1 MKKYRALEIWFVCL
15 GIKIYLC
22 LCIQN
27 PHKAM
32 NSKIPAYL
40 TEKNNIIR
48 LILFTAAFALL
59 FINIFKPFGSRDWY
73 KISDLKF
80 FIFASLIVLVGM
92 LVVVVSRLIMLAY
105 VRKNSLTYW
114 QYGLWVLA
122 EILAMSMFYALFTK
136 FIPKENVNRDF
147 VEIFNDSAFHASL
160 ILLLPYA
167 ILWLYFSWR
176 DKTRMLEKLSQEDQS
191 AEAPKKALIAFPDE
205 KGELKISIM
214 LDNLLYVDSA
224 DNYATIHYLNKSRLS
239 HFLIRNSLKWMEE
252 NLTIDSP
259 LVRCHRSFIVNLDKV
274 KVLRKTKDGIYLD
287 LDAENTPDIPVSK
300 TYYERVMNKFSKYSV

>member
-1 MKKYRALEIWFVCL
+1 
-15 GIKIYLC
+15 
-22 LCIQN
+22 
-27 PHKAM
+27 M
-32 NSKIPAYL
+32 NSKIPSYL
-40 TEKNNIIR
+40 TDKNNIIR

-92 LVVVVSRLIMLAY
+92 LVVVISRIIMLAY
-105 VRKNSLTYW
+105 VRKHSINYG
-114 QYGLWVLA
+114 QYALWVLA
-122 EILAMSMFYALFTK
+122 EILSMSMFYALFTK
-136 FIPKENVNRDF
+136 FIPKENAQRDF
-147 VEIFNDSAFHASL
+147 VEIFDDSTFHASL

-176 DKTRMLEKLSQEDQS
+176 DKIHMLEKLSQEEHP
-191 AEAPKKALIAFPDE
+191 AEVPKKSLVAFLDE

-214 LDNLLYVDSA
+214 LENLLYVDSA
-224 DNYATIHYLNKSRLS
+224 DNYATIHYLNKSKLS

-252 NLTIDSP
+252 NLTTDSP

-274 KVLRKTKDGIYLD
+274 KVLRKTKDGFFLE
-287 LDAENTPDIPVSK
+287 LDAINTPDIPVSK

>member
-1 MKKYRALEIWFVCL
+1 
-15 GIKIYLC
+15 
-22 LCIQN
+22 
-27 PHKAM
+27 M

-40 TEKNNIIR
+40 TEKSNVIR

-80 FIFASLIVLVGM
+80 FVFASLIVLVGM
-92 LVVVVSRLIMLAY
+92 LVVVISRFIMLAY
-105 VRKNSLTYW
+105 VRRNAINYW
-114 QYGLWVLA
+114 QYMLWVLA
-122 EILAMSMFYALFTK
+122 EILSMSMFYALFTK
-136 FIPKENVNRDF
+136 FIPEENAGRDF

-176 DKTRMLEKLSQEDQS
+176 EKNHMLEKLSQEEQPV
-191 AEAPKKALIAFPDE
+191 EVHKKNLIAFLDE
-205 KGELKISIM
+205 KGELKISIA
-214 LDNLLYVDSA
+214 LENLLYVDSA
-224 DNYATIHYLNKSRLS
+224 DNYATIHYLNKSKLS

-252 NLTIDSP
+252 NMTTDRP
-259 LVRCHRSFIVNLDKV
+259 LVRCHRSYIVNLDKV
-274 KVLRKTKDGIYLD
+274 KVLRKTKDGIYLE
-287 LDAENTPDIPVSK
+287 LDAMNTPDIPVSK

>member
-1 MKKYRALEIWFVCL
+1 
-15 GIKIYLC
+15 
-22 LCIQN
+22 
-27 PHKAM
+27 M

-40 TEKNNIIR
+40 TEKSNVIR

-80 FIFASLIVLVGM
+80 FVFASLIVLVGM
-92 LVVVVSRLIMLAY
+92 LVVVVSRIIMLAF
-105 VRKNSLTYW
+105 VRKNAINYW

-122 EILAMSMFYALFTK
+122 EILSMSMFYALFTK
-136 FIPKENVNRDF
+136 FIPEENADRDF
-147 VEIFNDSAFHASL
+147 MQIFNDSAFHASL

-176 DKTRMLEKLSQEDQS
+176 DKTNMLEKLSQEEQPV
-191 AEAPKKALIAFPDE
+191 EVHKKNLIAFLDE
-205 KGELKISIM
+205 KGELKISIA
-214 LDNLLYVDSA
+214 LENLLYVDSA
-224 DNYATIHYLNKSRLS
+224 DNYATIHYLNKSKLS

-252 NLTIDSP
+252 NMTTDRP
-259 LVRCHRSFIVNLDKV
+259 LVRCHRSYIVNLDKV
-274 KVLRKTKDGIYLD
+274 KVLRKTKDGIYLE
-287 LDAENTPDIPVSK
+287 LDAMNTPDIPVSK

>member
-1 MKKYRALEIWFVCL
+1 
-15 GIKIYLC
+15 
-22 LCIQN
+22 
-27 PHKAM
+27 M

-40 TEKNNIIR
+40 TEKSNVIR

-80 FIFASLIVLVGM
+80 FVFASLIVLVGM
-92 LVVVVSRLIMLAY
+92 LVVVISRFIMLAY
-105 VRKNSLTYW
+105 VRRNAINYW
-114 QYGLWVLA
+114 QYVLWVLA
-122 EILAMSMFYALFTK
+122 EILSMSMFYALFTK
-136 FIPKENVNRDF
+136 FIPEENAGRDF

-176 DKTRMLEKLSQEDQS
+176 EKNHMLEKLSQEEQPV
-191 AEAPKKALIAFPDE
+191 EVHKKNLIAFLDE
-205 KGELKISIM
+205 KGELKISIA
-214 LDNLLYVDSA
+214 LENLLYVDSA
-224 DNYATIHYLNKSRLS
+224 DNYATIHYLNKSKLS

-252 NLTIDSP
+252 NMTTDRP
-259 LVRCHRSFIVNLDKV
+259 LVRCHRSYIVNLDKV
-274 KVLRKTKDGIYLD
+274 KVLRKTKDGIYLE
-287 LDAENTPDIPVSK
+287 LDAMNTPDIPVSK